1 MATVAVLGAGNGGLS
16 SAAHL
21 TLRGFDVRLYSRRPE
36 TLEAVSAAGGIELEG
51 VAGEGFV
58 PITTITNDLAE
69 AVAAADIVELVTP
82 TTAIE
87 YYGAALARVLADAQP
102 VFLNPGHTGGGLH
115 LAHELRNAGFK
126 GEIKT
131 CEVASLTYACR
142 LQGPGRVKIFSV
154 ATDLPF
160 GAFPGKYA
168 DELLELVTK
177 LYPNVVPAESVLET
191 ALHNLNAVEHPAQ
204 TILNA
209 GWIEHTKGDYYFY
222 REGTT
227 PAVGRVI
234 DAVDAERLELARAL
248 RVKTKSFVDLF
259 CELGYTSESAA
270 ATGSSHL
277 AMQESQ
283 PNWWIKGPAS
293 LDHRYIHEDV
303 GNGLVPWAALGDVA
317 GVDTTTM
324 DNLIVLASLLNERDY
339 SNVGLTLEKLGL
351 EDVTLDTL
359 PSFLYSG
366 SAS

>member
-16 SAAHL
+16 SAADL
-21 TLRGFDVRLYSRRPE
+21 ALRGFDVRLYSRRPE
-36 TLEAVSAAGGIELEG
+36 TLEAVAAAGGIELEG
-51 VAGEGFV
+51 AAGEGFV
-58 PITTITNDLAE
+58 PIPVITNDLAE
-69 AVAAADIVELVTP
+69 AVTGADVVELVTP

-87 YYGAALARVLADAQP
+87 YYGAALAPVLGDNQP
-102 VFLNPGHTGGGLH
+102 VFLNPGHTGGGLY
-115 LAHELRNAGFK
+115 LAHELRRAGFE

-154 ATDLPF
+154 ATDMPF
-160 GAFPGKYA
+160 AAFPGKNA
-168 DELLELVTK
+168 AELLELVRT
-177 LYPNVVPAESVLET
+177 LYPGVVPAESVLET

-234 DAVDAERLELARAL
+234 DAVDAERLELARAFG
-248 RVKTKSFVDLF
+248 VKTKSFVQLF
-259 CELGYTSESAA
+259 YELGYTSESAA
-270 ATGSSHL
+270 ATGSSHA

-283 PNWWIKGPAS
+283 PNWWIKGPTS

-303 GNGLVPWAALGDVA
+303 GNGLVPWAALGDAA
-317 GVDTTTM
+317 GVETPMM

-339 SNVGLTLEKLGL
+339 SKVGLTLEKLGL
-351 EDVTLDTL
+351 EGVALETL
-359 PSFLYSG
+359 PSFLYGG